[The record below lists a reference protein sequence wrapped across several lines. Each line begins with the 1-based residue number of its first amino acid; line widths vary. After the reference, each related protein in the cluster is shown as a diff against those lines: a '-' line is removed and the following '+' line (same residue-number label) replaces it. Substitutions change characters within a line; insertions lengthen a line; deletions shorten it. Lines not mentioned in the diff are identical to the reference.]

1 MQNLV
6 TLIDGIPMVDSKVIA
21 DAFGKTHRHV
31 MRDIRNLLRDLD
43 GDFGVS
49 SFGLSEY
56 TSLQNKKLPCYMMTR
71 DGFALL
77 AMGFTG
83 KEALAWKVKYIQ
95 AFNAMESA
103 LLERTSLM
111 QRFNDAVMDMEKDKD
126 VASGAGRML
135 NLWKEIK
142 QNHETKIGKIKSDL
156 QLFLPFDE
164 PGETV
169 DE

>member
-6 TLIDGIPMVDSKVIA
+6 TLIDGTPMVSSKAIA
-21 DAFGKTHRHV
+21 DAFGKIHRNV
-31 MRDIRNLLRDLD
+31 TRDIAKILNDVD
-43 GDFGVS
+43 PDFGALN
-49 SFGLSEY
+49 FEQSEY

-95 AFNAMESA
+95 AFNAMEHA

-164 PGETV
+164 SGETV

>member
-21 DAFGKTHRHV
+21 DAFKKTHRNTLI
-31 MRDIRNLLRDLD
+31 DIRKLISDT
-43 GDFGVS
+43 GTFGEHN
-49 SFGLSEY
+49 FLLSEY

-83 KEALAWKVKYIQ
+83 KKALAWKVKYIQ
-95 AFNAMESA
+95 AFNAMEQA

-126 VASGAGRML
+126 VASKAGRML

-156 QLFLPFDE
+156 QLFLPFAESDQMVE
-164 PGETV
+164 E
-169 DE
+169 

>member
-1 MQNLV
+1 MENLV
-6 TLIDGIPMVDSKVIA
+6 TLIDGMPMVSSKHIA
-21 DAFGKTHRHV
+21 DSFGKIHRNV
-31 MRDIRNLLRDLD
+31 TRDIENTLKELD
-43 GDFGVS
+43 SDFAALN
-49 SFGLSEY
+49 FEQSEY

-83 KEALAWKVKYIQ
+83 KKALEWKVKYIQ
-95 AFNAMESA
+95 AFNAMEEA

-126 VASGAGRML
+126 VASKAGRML

-164 PGETV
+164 SDETV